1 MHLAGFG
8 DVHLFSK
15 NSIYP
20 KHTPPKLSAFNTI
33 KLPKHNLPE
42 NILNKMTDFFQGYQN
57 YTNKLV
63 QLGVIELP
71 LRIKAETTALILIS
85 NKAPPSA

>member
-8 DVHLFSK
+8 DVNLFSK

-20 KHTPPKLSAFNTI
+20 KNTPPKLSAFNTI
-33 KLPKHNLPE
+33 KLPKHNMPE
-42 NILNKMTDFFQGYQN
+42 NILNKMTDFFQGYQKH
-57 YTNKLV
+57 TNRLVKL
-63 QLGVIELP
+63 GAIELP
-71 LRIKAETTALILIS
+71 LSKKAETTALILNS